1 MREVVD
7 ELGLVPEGG
16 YLTIFIP
23 ATGNAF
29 VFRVKSRVNR
39 GFERIHYGPLPLP
52 AGLMLPSYVGGAIPV
67 PVAGVMPGTTYIPS
81 ELAISFPFRGVFSE
95 TDMWY
100 IPKDWRE
107 RLFHVIT
114 EVTPK
119 WLRIDVQIPKGV
131 TQGRFQRDQVSTGVD
146 KPFGFARG
154 RIELIHFPEIHY
166 GYRFGNDTN
175 LNVYTGVDF
184 TYAEYIIEVPKSP
197 DLIFDILTRR
207 IPSKWITMPITI
219 YNDTIKRAFLE
230 TYGIEGFPL
239 YREDQRSEAV
249 SAYSSILM
257 EVMV

>member
-1 MREVVD
+1 MREVD

-29 VFRVKSRVNR
+29 AFRVKARVNR
-39 GFERIHYGPLPLP
+39 GFERIHYGPLPLT
-52 AGLMLPSYVGGAIPV
+52 AGLPLPSYVGGVIPV
-67 PVAGVMPGTTYIPS
+67 PATGVMPGTTYIPS
-81 ELAISFPFRGVFSE
+81 GLALSFPFTGVFSE

-114 EVTPK
+114 EVTPR

-146 KPFGFARG
+146 KLFGYARG
-154 RIELIHFPEIHY
+154 RIELVHFPELHY
-166 GYRFGNDTN
+166 GYRFGNDCS
-175 LNVYTGVDF
+175 LNVFTGVDF
-184 TYAEYIIEVPKSP
+184 TYAEYIIEVPKNP
-197 DLIFDILTRR
+197 DLIFDILTKRVA
-207 IPSKWITMPITI
+207 SKWITMPISI
-219 YNDTIKRAFLE
+219 YNDTIKRAFTE

-239 YREDQRSEAV
+239 YREDQRAEAV
-249 SAYSSILM
+249 NVYSSILR